1 MNTSPARARLR
12 IAVAATAA
20 TALAV
25 TLAACGKAAQVEQ
38 SGDAAHHRNLR
49 IGLLLPDN
57 EIARFDR
64 FDKPLIIKR
73 IKELCPRCTVD
84 YASAQHD
91 AATQQHQV
99 DSMIANGVEVLIL
112 DAVDG
117 RAIRSSVVK
126 ARQANIPVVAYDRLA
141 EGPVSGY
148 VSFNGAEVGRL
159 QGEALLAALG
169 PHTPGDLD
177 QIVMMNG
184 SSTDPNSD
192 WFERGSL
199 DVLRGKVKIGKSY
212 ETIGWRPENANLN
225 MSGAIAA
232 LGADNIQGVLA
243 ANDGL
248 ASGVISALKAAK
260 IRPLPPVTGQDAE
273 LGAVQRIVAGEQLM
287 TVYKPFEP
295 EAYAAAEMAVALGRG
310 KSLAGIAGDRVNS
323 GTSRSIPAV
332 LLHPITVNVHNIKI
346 LIRDGMYTN
355 DQICTEKYADACRKA
370 GLIT

>member
-1 MNTSPARARLR
+1 MTAAPARHRMRAA
-12 IAVAATAA
+12 IAVTAGL
-20 TALAV
+20 TLAV
-25 TLAACGKAAQVEQ
+25 TLAACGKAAQVDQ
-38 SGDAAHHRNLR
+38 SGGSAHRGNLR

-64 FDKPLIIKR
+64 FDKPLIKKR

-117 RAIRSSVVK
+117 RAIRSSVIR

-141 EGPVSGY
+141 EGPISGY

-159 QGEALLAALG
+159 QGQALLKALA
-169 PHTPGDLD
+169 PHRPGHRD

-192 WFERGSL
+192 WFKRGSL
-199 DVLRGKVKIGKSY
+199 EVLRGRVTIGKSY

-232 LGADNIQGVLA
+232 LGADNIQGVLS

-248 ASGVISALKAAK
+248 ASGVIAALKAAK
-260 IRPLPPVTGQDAE
+260 IHPLPPVTGQDAE
-273 LGAVQRIVAGEQLM
+273 LGAVQRIIAREQLM
-287 TVYKPFEP
+287 TVYKPFKP

-310 KSLAGIAGDRVNS
+310 TSLAGIAKERVNS
-323 GTSRSIPAV
+323 GSSQSIPAV
-332 LLHPITVNVHNIKI
+332 LLHPIALDVHNLKI
-346 LIRDGMYTN
+346 LIRDGMYTT
-355 DQICTEKYADACRKA
+355 DQICTEKYAAACRKA

>member
-1 MNTSPARARLR
+1 MTSLPAGNRLHTA
-12 IAVAATAA
+12 IAITAGL
-20 TALAV
+20 ALAV
-25 TLAACGKAAQVEQ
+25 TLAACGKAAEVEQ
-38 SGDAAHHRNLR
+38 SGGTAHRGSLR

-64 FDKPLIIKR
+64 FDKPLIMKR
-73 IKELCPRCTVD
+73 IKELCPKCTVD

-99 DSMIANGVEVLIL
+99 DSMIANGAEVLIL
-112 DAVDG
+112 DAVDA
-117 RAIRSSVVK
+117 RAVRSSVLK
-126 ARQANIPVVAYDRLA
+126 ARQANIPVVSYDRLA
-141 EGPVSGY
+141 EGPISGY
-148 VSFNGAEVGRL
+148 VSFNGADVGRL
-159 QGEALLAALG
+159 QGEALLKALG
-169 PHTPGDLD
+169 PHRPGHRD

-184 SSTDPNSD
+184 SSTDPNSA
-192 WFERGSL
+192 WFEGGSL
-199 DVLRGKVKIGKSY
+199 DVLRGRVKIGKSY

-232 LGADNIQGVLA
+232 LGADNIDGVLS

-248 ASGVISALKAAK
+248 ASGIIAALKAAK

-287 TVYKPFEP
+287 TVYKPFKP

-310 KSLAGIAGDRVNS
+310 KSLAGIAKQRVNS
-323 GTSRSIPAV
+323 GSSQSIPAI
-332 LLHPITVNVHNIKI
+332 LLHPIALTVDNIKI
-346 LIRDGMYTN
+346 LIRDGMYTT

-370 GLIT
+370 GLT